1 MLVLF
6 TEKEKYSKQWLTT
19 FKDSG
24 LERDEKKKEIS
35 EKLIIVIE
43 LLTLFQYTSDQLN
56 QQQHSN

>member
-1 MLVLF
+1 MINDIN
-6 TEKEKYSKQWLTT
+6 

-43 LLTLFQYTSDQLN
+43 LLTLVQYTSDQLN